1 MKINNFSNLFYGIVI
16 AIIFFII
23 SYDYYNKSNLLE
35 KKLSWDESHY
45 VIAANKGIV
54 ANSLSKDSLSFIQ
67 FLQISFF
74 KIKNNHDPD
83 SLLFDNFPEEK
94 NDPFILRQLHPVFP
108 VYIWS
113 FFNNADKKIQVH
125 RLRISNI
132 VLLSFLIFVLI
143 LFSFKLN
150 NLSFLNFGIVFSVI
164 LFFFWNDIIL
174 RSFEYLNFHTYYS
187 LMIILHIYFFI
198 RFIKKNNFV
207 NLLLFSFFSALL
219 IMTLETY
226 VFTFIS
232 LIISIFFIN
241 EKKIL
246 TLKNIIYFTLIVFL
260 TLLIFWP
267 SIIYTLDPIKNHII
281 NFYKIFII
289 SDEFKGIFFI
299 TKWKNLLINNIE
311 SFILIFVLF
320 FYSILNFKHFSK
332 LNYVPFIYG
341 IVYFVFM
348 SSFMH
353 YDTYILPSWI
363 CFIYG
368 SLLILSN
375 IYKNNLI
382 NYYLKL
388 LLPFVFF
395 IIFLF
400 NYYNYNFKDKIQSVK
415 EYNNDLNQIVELIQ
429 SKDFINKN
437 ILIDAG
443 HIFKYYSDHKNI
455 YELEVYD
462 YDNPGFFIREN
473 YIYNNIEEDIKDEF
487 FKIIAIK
494 KVRKYSK
501 SSIEFLLKNNYELQ
515 ELSGYNV
522 FILKT

>member
-1 MKINNFSNLFYGIVI
+1 
-16 AIIFFII
+16 
-23 SYDYYNKSNLLE
+23 
-35 KKLSWDESHY
+35 
-45 VIAANKGIV
+45 
-54 ANSLSKDSLSFIQ
+54 
-67 FLQISFF
+67 
-74 KIKNNHDPD
+74 
-83 SLLFDNFPEEK
+83 
-94 NDPFILRQLHPVFP
+94 
-108 VYIWS
+108 
-113 FFNNADKKIQVH
+113 
-125 RLRISNI
+125 
-132 VLLSFLIFVLI
+132 
-143 LFSFKLN
+143 
-150 NLSFLNFGIVFSVI
+150 
-164 LFFFWNDIIL
+164 
-174 RSFEYLNFHTYYS
+174 
-187 LMIILHIYFFI
+187 
-198 RFIKKNNFV
+198 
-207 NLLLFSFFSALL
+207 
-219 IMTLETY
+219 
-226 VFTFIS
+226 
-232 LIISIFFIN
+232 
-241 EKKIL
+241 
-246 TLKNIIYFTLIVFL
+246 
-260 TLLIFWP
+260 
-267 SIIYTLDPIKNHII
+267 
-281 NFYKIFII
+281 
-289 SDEFKGIFFI
+289 
-299 TKWKNLLINNIE
+299 
-311 SFILIFVLF
+311 
-320 FYSILNFKHFSK
+320 
-332 LNYVPFIYG
+332 
-341 IVYFVFM
+341 M

-400 NYYNYNFKDKIQSVK
+400 NYYNYNFKDQIQSVK

-501 SSIEFLLKNNYELQ
+501 ASIEFLLKNNYELQ